1 MLLHFAPTAVWG
13 FHVGFLFRSTLSII
27 IIIIIAAVIQGS
39 TGDFCFDKLALTRG
53 NDFLKHSD
61 NVYSKVSQKSEL
73 WENYLT
79 ELNNF

>member
-1 MLLHFAPTAVWG
+1 MFSGVGLFILLDSNL
-13 FHVGFLFRSTLSII
+13 FLFFLETN
-27 IIIIIAAVIQGS
+27 IAAVIQGS
-39 TGDFCFDKLALTRG
+39 TGDFFFDKLALTRG